1 VTCACRKARIP
12 YAVGVDEPEIMERV
26 VNMMKSGDFNPHFFD
41 YPTLFFYMQLP
52 VAIARFL
59 YGAISGSWHS
69 LDQVGAGH
77 FYLWARALTAAIG
90 TGTVFLL
97 FQIGLRW
104 GARHALLG
112 AGLLAVLPMHVR
124 ESHFVLTDVPAT
136 FFTTL
141 TLLLSLVAHEKGTAK
156 AFMWAGAAAGLTAAT
171 KYNAGIA
178 LIMPLIAVWMTL
190 EAQPSR
196 FKCLLWL
203 IGGFAGAFL
212 IAAPYTILDLPGF
225 LNGFAGLTTYYR
237 NRANDVEP
245 GWLIYAKHLR
255 ATMGWTATV
264 LMIAGFILGV
274 VRAVKGPG
282 RVRWTLLVAFPF
294 VYFYMVSGR
303 ALIYGRYLLPM
314 LPFVCLLASIAVVSG
329 VSLLRRFDIPH
340 TPRRLLITGLTIAAL
355 LQPLVNSIAFDRDI
369 SGTSTQQV
377 AFRWILQNIPPGS
390 RIAIEKYDIRLPIPA
405 LKSEHVLRLTDQDHA
420 EYVRQGYQ
428 YVIAS
433 SQVFGPVFERPE
445 ASADLYGK
453 YRRLFDQ
460 SQQVFVVKPEG
471 GRRGPE
477 LRIYKLQP

>member
-1 VTCACRKARIP
+1 
-12 YAVGVDEPEIMERV
+12 
-26 VNMMKSGDFNPHFFD
+26 MMKSGDFNPHFFD
-41 YPTLFFYMQLP
+41 YPTLFFYLQLP
-52 VAIARFL
+52 VAIARFVF
-59 YGAISGSWHS
+59 GAIGGSWHS
-69 LDQVGAGH
+69 LDQVSAAH

-136 FFTTL
+136 FFATL
-141 TLLLSLVAHEKGTAK
+141 TMLLSLIANEKATAK
-156 AFMWAGAAAGLTAAT
+156 AFMWAGVAAGLTAAT
-171 KYNAGIA
+171 KYNAGVV

-196 FKCLLWL
+196 LKCFLWL
-203 IGGFAGAFL
+203 IGGFAAAFL
-212 IAAPYTILDLPGF
+212 IAAPYTVLDLPGF
-225 LNGFAGLTTYYR
+225 LNGFAGLMTYYR
-237 NRANDVEP
+237 SPSSGAEP
-245 GWLIYAKHLR
+245 GWLIYGKHLR
-255 ATMGWTATV
+255 TTMGWTASL

-274 VRAVKGPG
+274 VRAIKGPG
-282 RVRWTLLVAFPF
+282 RVRWTLLVVFPF

-314 LPFVCLLASIAVVSG
+314 LPFVCLLAALAVVSG
-329 VSLLRRFDIPH
+329 VSLLRRFDIPR
-340 TPRRLLITGLTIAAL
+340 TPRRLLIAALTIAAL

-377 AFRWILQNIPPGS
+377 AYRWILQNIPPGS

-405 LKSEHVLRLTDQDHA
+405 LKSEHVLRLTDQPHE

-428 YVIAS
+428 YIVAS
-433 SQVFGPVFERPE
+433 SQVFGPVFENPQH
-445 ASADLYGK
+445 SADLYGK

-460 SQQVFVVKPEG
+460 SQEVFVVKPEG